1 MPELSFYYM
10 VSIIDRNMLDI
21 QCHSSSKRT
30 LCVALRHNW
39 ALILTAVTQSQAGRA
54 WPTTAAGENL
64 EKQNGKRGT
73 KSFRWPRLCQ
83 LTQRGWAKIWMRQ
96 HRAEDTEDLH
106 HIKGNIF
113 FLKNK
118 QTKKTRSYRRA
129 APSSAEPCT
138 QGSLSKQFVMY
149 RTIHMNRQRLCFAWT
164 HLFLRQ
170 LHRIKMGFLSQ
181 H

>member
-1 MPELSFYYM
+1 MPEFGFYYTQKY
-10 VSIIDRNMLDI
+10 VRHTVPSVKQTHTLRR
-21 QCHSSSKRT
+21 SRT
-30 LCVALRHNW
+30 HNW
-39 ALILTAVTQSQAGRA
+39 ALIPTAVTQSQAGRA

-64 EKQNGKRGT
+64 EKQNGKEGT

-96 HRAEDTEDLH
+96 HRAEDTE
-106 HIKGNIF
+106 KIF
-113 FLKNK
+113 TTLKEIYFKKTNK
-118 QTKKTRSYRRA
+118 KQKTRSYRRA
-129 APSSAEPCT
+129 APSSAEPFT
-138 QGSLSKQFVMY
+138 QGSLSKQFVTY